1 MDSGRVTSKEIEWAR
16 DVPVEKVAK
25 ALGYTVVKKGRYFS
39 LKEMDSLMIT
49 PWKNRWW
56 RYSTGQ
62 HGSSIDF
69 FMEFGNYDF
78 VDAVIQCLEINNIN
92 LDQKEKRKTTKQPK
106 KAEEMIKKLQLP
118 PRADNPKRL
127 YAYLIKRRKLSAS
140 TVHFF
145 INKELIYEEKNHHNI
160 VFLGKDKNGDIKY
173 AAVHGTLERDE
184 KKAFRG
190 DIQGSD
196 KNYGVNL
203 QNKISK
209 TVVVFEAVIDMMSY
223 FELQKSRD
231 NLLALGMVSDGP
243 LETFLKEN
251 SQIESI
257 IFALDHDEKGMQAM
271 TDLEKK
277 YEQAGYKTS
286 RFFYPNRI
294 KDVNDFLK
302 ELKGGRE

>member
-1 MDSGRVTSKEIEWAR
+1 MVTQTQIDWAR
-16 DVPVEKVAK
+16 EVPVEKVAR

-49 PWKNRWW
+49 PWENRWW

-78 VDAVIQCLEINNIN
+78 VDAVIQCLEINNII
-92 LDQKEKRKTTKQPK
+92 LDQREERKIMQPK
-106 KAEEMIKKLQLP
+106 KAEKAEEMKKILQLP
-118 PRADNPKRL
+118 PRANNPKRL

-145 INKELIYEEKNHHNI
+145 INKELIYEEKDHHNF

-173 AAVHGTLERDE
+173 AAVHGTLERE
-184 KKAFRG
+184 GQKAFRG
-190 DIQGSD
+190 DVEGNN

-203 QNKISK
+203 RNPLSK

-223 FELQKSRD
+223 FELQKSLD

-257 IFALDHDEKGMQAM
+257 IFALDHDEKGMRAM
-271 TDLEKK
+271 DALEKK
-277 YEQAGYKTS
+277 YEGKGYQTS
-286 RFFYPNRI
+286 RFYYPNRI
-294 KDVNDFLK
+294 KDMNDFLK
-302 ELKGGRE
+302 ELKGECE

>member
-16 DVPVEKVAK
+16 DVPVEKAAK
-25 ALGYTVVKKGRYFS
+25 ALGYTVIKKGRYFS

-78 VDAVIQCLEINNIN
+78 VDAVIQCLEINNII
-92 LDQKEKRKTTKQPK
+92 LDKREKRQTMQPK

-173 AAVHGTLERDE
+173 AAVHGTLERE
-184 KKAFRG
+184 GQKAFRG
-190 DIQGSD
+190 DVEGND

-203 QNKISK
+203 RNPMSK

-257 IFALDHDEKGMQAM
+257 VFALDHDEKGMRAM
-271 TDLEKK
+271 DTLEKK
-277 YEQAGYKTS
+277 YEEEGYQTS
-286 RFFYPNRI
+286 RFYYPNRI

-302 ELKGGRE
+302 ELKGGRD

>member
-1 MDSGRVTSKEIEWAR
+1 MK
-16 DVPVEKVAK
+16 
-25 ALGYTVVKKGRYFS
+25 
-39 LKEMDSLMIT
+39 
-49 PWKNRWW
+49 
-56 RYSTGQ
+56 
-62 HGSSIDF
+62 
-69 FMEFGNYDF
+69 
-78 VDAVIQCLEINNIN
+78 
-92 LDQKEKRKTTKQPK
+92 
-106 KAEEMIKKLQLP
+106 
-118 PRADNPKRL
+118 
-127 YAYLIKRRKLSAS
+127 
-140 TVHFF
+140 
-145 INKELIYEEKNHHNI
+145 
-160 VFLGKDKNGDIKY
+160 
-173 AAVHGTLERDE
+173 

-190 DIQGSD
+190 DFQGSN

-302 ELKGGRE
+302 ELKGGHD

>member
-1 MDSGRVTSKEIEWAR
+1 MVTQTQIDWAR
-16 DVPVEKVAK
+16 EVPVEKVAR

-78 VDAVIQCLEINNIN
+78 VDAVIQCLEINNII
-92 LDQKEKRKTTKQPK
+92 LDQREERKIMQPK
-106 KAEEMIKKLQLP
+106 KAEKAEEMKKILQLP
-118 PRADNPKRL
+118 PRANNPKRL

-145 INKELIYEEKNHHNI
+145 INKELIYEEKDHHNI
-160 VFLGKDKNGDIKY
+160 VFLGKDKNGYIKY
-173 AAVHGTLERDE
+173 AAVHGTLERE
-184 KKAFRG
+184 GQKAFRG
-190 DIQGSD
+190 DVEGNN

-203 QNKISK
+203 RNPLSK

-223 FELQKSRD
+223 FELQKSLD

-257 IFALDHDEKGMQAM
+257 IFALDHDEKGMRAM
-271 TDLEKK
+271 DALEKK
-277 YEQAGYKTS
+277 YEGKGYQTS
-286 RFFYPNRI
+286 RFYYPNRI
-294 KDVNDFLK
+294 KDMNDFLK
-302 ELKGGRE
+302 ELKGECE

>member
-25 ALGYTVVKKGRYFS
+25 ALGYTVIKKGRYFS

-78 VDAVIQCLEINNIN
+78 VDAVIQCLEINNII
-92 LDQKEKRKTTKQPK
+92 LDKREKRQTMQPK

-160 VFLGKDKNGDIKY
+160 VFLGKDKIGDIKY
-173 AAVHGTLERDE
+173 AAVHGTLERE
-184 KKAFRG
+184 GQKAFRG
-190 DIQGSD
+190 DVEGND

-203 QNKISK
+203 CNPMSK

-251 SQIESI
+251 PQIELI
-257 IFALDHDEKGMQAM
+257 VFALDHDEKGMRAM
-271 TDLEKK
+271 DTLEKK
-277 YEQAGYKTS
+277 YEEEGYQTS
-286 RFFYPNRI
+286 RFYYPNRI

-302 ELKGGRE
+302 ELKGGRD